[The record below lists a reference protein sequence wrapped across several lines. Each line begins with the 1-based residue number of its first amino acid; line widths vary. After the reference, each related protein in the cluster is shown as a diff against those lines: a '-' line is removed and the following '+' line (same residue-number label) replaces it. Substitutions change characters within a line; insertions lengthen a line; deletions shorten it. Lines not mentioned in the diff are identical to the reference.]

1 MAAHKESLIAE
12 LRTLIGALGHSGGL
26 ISPSVYDTAQRLRL
40 APPKE
45 GVEAGLEWLLAQQQ
59 EDGGWCESIVPTAR
73 DIPTLAAVLAIRAY
87 RQDSAAQTAM
97 RRGLNYLRTHSS
109 QGSKAHINDV
119 PLGAEMILPH
129 LLNEAKAQ
137 HLHIDHAPYARLF
150 GMREQKLER
159 LARYSFAANSAPTYS
174 WEALEM
180 AFAPEMLDPQTGVGH
195 SPSATAAWLQ
205 AAGSGP
211 DHAELRALAEDYLA
225 RAEAATRTGIPG
237 VVPVV
242 YPITGFELSYGLY
255 ALFIAG
261 LLDHPALQDVVQPK
275 LAELHAAV
283 VDARGMSFGE
293 TFVPDVDCTAV
304 ALVALHAGG
313 IVVENGLDLVYEFWR
328 NDHFYT
334 YLQEINPSG
343 FSNAH
348 ALHALATYGTRCAL
362 TETYLVE
369 LQGPTGKW
377 VADKWHTSWRFST
390 LESINAL
397 ENLGY
402 TDQLRQ
408 AGVALLDDQRGDGWG
423 DGPGLGILET
433 SYAILALQKIDRLGL
448 LNGIEAAQLVQ
459 AKHWLHSMTDALATY
474 ESRWL
479 GKEVYSP
486 YRVDRMYHLS
496 ALLATQTRATQP
508 REAVLVREA

>member
-1 MAAHKESLIAE
+1 MAIHKDSIIAE

-59 EDGGWCESIVPTAR
+59 EDGGWCESTVPTAR
-73 DIPTLAAVLAIRAY
+73 DIPTLAAVLTIHVY
-87 RQDSAAQTAM
+87 RQDSAAQTAIL
-97 RRGLNYLRTHSS
+97 RGLNYLRTHSS
-109 QGSKAHINDV
+109 QWSKAHINDV
-119 PLGAEMILPH
+119 PLGAEMILPC

-174 WEALEM
+174 WEALET
-180 AFAPEMLDPQTGVGH
+180 AFAPEMLDPRTGVGH

-211 DHAELRALAEDYLA
+211 DHTELRALAEDYLA

-283 VDARGMSFGE
+283 EHYRGLGFGE
-293 TFVPDVDCTAV
+293 TFVPDADSTSVAV
-304 ALVALHAGG
+304 VVLRAAGFEVG
-313 IVVENGLDLVYEFWR
+313 DELIYQFWR
-328 NDHFYT
+328 DDHFYT
-334 YLQEINPSG
+334 YIQEINSSV
-343 FSNAH
+343 FTNAH
-348 ALHALATYGTRCAL
+348 ALHALVACNSRCAL
-362 TETYLVE
+362 TEAYLTE
-369 LQGPTGKW
+369 RQEPDGRW
-377 VADKWHTSWRFST
+377 EADKWHTSWRFST

-402 TDQLRQ
+402 TSQLRQ
-408 AGVALLDDQRGDGWG
+408 ASVALLHDQREDGSWG
-423 DGPGLGILET
+423 DGSDSGVLET
-433 SYAILALQKIDRLGL
+433 SYSVLALQKAGRLGL
-448 LNGIEAAQLVQ
+448 LDETEAAQLIQ
-459 AKHWLHSMTDALATY
+459 AKQWLHSMTFAPAPY
-474 ESRWL
+474 QSRWL

-496 ALLATQTRATQP
+496 ALLAMQDRTTGQS
-508 REAVLVREA
+508 EAVLVRQV